1 MGYWLGSERIRYLTQ
16 AWYRHMQGKQPFPSH
31 ESILSIR
38 SLLHAAMLLI
48 LLLLSSPISRAELLP
63 VKTYNTEN
71 GLAHD
76 RIRRIVKDSRGFLWM
91 CTAEGLSRFDGY
103 GFVTYNTRHGLPG
116 NGVNDLL
123 ETEQGAYWIATD
135 GGVCKLNS
143 SAHQKVNLTADAAPA
158 ALDKAPLFTVYNLKA
173 AALSNRVTSLCEDR
187 SGRIWVGTGGG
198 VFLLDQSQND
208 SFRLFPLKLTDQS
221 DTSVSVYAIE
231 EDAEGSIWLVT
242 GAGLIRV
249 LPDGRTLLYKIYSLA
264 IQIDR
269 DGRLWLGS
277 FWELFVVKP
286 IAASEVR
293 AGDPFPWQSLSDQTK
308 EVNRE
313 GGQLRLP
320 VKPGEACRMATD
332 ERLADHPFGL
342 SRSSLQSFCQTSD
355 GHIWIGQQSV
365 SKGGAGLTEFDGKGF
380 QRYTTQNGL
389 SSDLIICLEEDSA
402 GNLWAGTASNG
413 VMKIAR
419 NGFTSFKQKEGLSHI
434 SINSIY
440 EDETRRLLVNSDHW
454 FINIFDKGRFKPVRA
469 NLPEDVRLRG
479 WSGFMTSFR
488 DHTGEWWIN
497 LNGKLYRFPK
507 VNGVEQLA
515 HTKPIREYS
524 SQDGLTGD
532 TVLTMFEDSRGDLW
546 ISTTYETR
554 DRLTRWNRATETFL
568 RYTEADGLPPFNSP
582 SAFCE
587 DRSGNL
593 WIGFTAGG
601 LARYADGRF
610 KFFSVKENTAP
621 PAVTSLFLDQA
632 KRLWIGTSTEGV
644 FRADEPANEEPH
656 FLNYT
661 TTEGLNS
668 HNVRCFTEDNAGQ
681 IYIGTS
687 RGVDRFDTQ
696 TNSIKSYTIADGLAN
711 SFITCAFRDDTGNL
725 WFGTLQGLSR
735 FIPQE
740 GKRQSPP
747 PVFISKFSVRG
758 GEGYDFNLGEAA
770 VTLPALSPSQNQIQI
785 DFFGVS
791 FMTGEYLRYQYKL
804 ASASEEWSAPVNQ
817 RTVNYPNLPPGS
829 YQFLVRAISADGTV
843 SDTPASVSFTIL
855 SPIWQRWW
863 FLTIAILAFGS
874 LIYAAYSYHLKR
886 LLEIERVRTRIATDL
901 HDDIG
906 SNLSLIAMVS
916 EVAKQQAPEENQ
928 PIMESLALVS
938 RTSRQSVDAMSDIV
952 WAVNPKRDHL
962 HDLTERMRRFAS
974 DTFTAKDIEFE
985 FTHPDEKQDI
995 RLGTEIRKQVY
1006 LIFKESVNNIA
1017 KHSECSAAEIN
1028 LRLHQG
1034 GVELAIYDNGK
1045 GFDETH
1051 QSNGYGGNGLR
1062 SMRERAASLDGK
1074 IEVESQKGLG
1084 TTIKLKIPLHRR
1096 HRY

>member
-1 MGYWLGSERIRYLTQ
+1 
-16 AWYRHMQGKQPFPSH
+16 MQGKQLFRSPYPV
-31 ESILSIR
+31 LSIQ
-38 SLLHAAMLLI
+38 SLVRAAILPA
-48 LLLLSSPISRAELLP
+48 LLLLFSPTGRAELLP
-63 VKTYNTEN
+63 VKTYNTED

-76 RIRRIVKDSRGFLWM
+76 RIRRIVKDSRGFLWI

-103 GFVTYNTRHGLPG
+103 GFVTYNKRHGLPG

-123 ETEQGAYWIATD
+123 ETQQGTYWIATD
-135 GGVCKLNS
+135 SGVCKLNS
-143 SAHQKVNLTADAAPA
+143 SVHQKLNLTADTTPA
-158 ALDKAPLFTVYNLKA
+158 SLDQTTLFTVYNLSPA
-173 AALSNRVTSLCEDR
+173 TLSNRVTSLCEDR
-187 SGRIWVGTGGG
+187 RGRIWAGTVGG
-198 VFLLDQSQND
+198 VFLLDKGQDD
-208 SFRLFPLKLTDQS
+208 SFHLFPVNLPNQS
-221 DTSVSVYAIE
+221 DSTLLVYTIA

-242 GAGLIRV
+242 GSGLLRV
-249 LPDGRTLLYKIYSLA
+249 LPDGRILHHEIYSLA
-264 IQIDR
+264 AQIDR

-277 FWELFVVKP
+277 FWELFVIKP
-286 IAASEVR
+286 IAASEVK
-293 AGDPFPWQSLSDQTK
+293 AGDRFPWRNLSDQTR
-308 EVNRE
+308 EVNKRD
-313 GGQLRLP
+313 GQLRLP
-320 VKPGEACRMATD
+320 TTPGEASRMETD
-332 ERLADHPFGL
+332 ERLADSPFGL
-342 SRSSLQSFCQTSD
+342 ARSSLQAFCQTSD

-380 QRYTTQNGL
+380 HRYTTRNGL
-389 SSDLIICLEEDSA
+389 SSDLIICVEEDGA

-413 VMKIAR
+413 VMRIAR
-419 NGFTSFKQKEGLSHI
+419 NGFISYKQNDGLSHI

-440 EDETRRLLVNSDHW
+440 EDESRHLLVNSDHW
-454 FINIFDKGRFKPVRA
+454 FINIFDKERFKPVRA
-469 NLPEDVRLRG
+469 DLPEEVRLRG
-479 WSGFMTSFR
+479 WGGTMTSFR
-488 DHTGEWWIN
+488 DHLGEWWIN

-507 VNGVEQLA
+507 VKSVEQLA

-532 TVLTMFEDSRGDLW
+532 TVLTIFEDSRGDLW
-546 ISTTYETR
+546 MSTTYETR
-554 DRLTRWNRATETFL
+554 DRLTRWDRATETFV
-568 RYTEADGLPPFNSP
+568 RYTEGDGLPPFNSP

-587 DRSGNL
+587 DHSGNL
-593 WIGFTAGG
+593 WIGFSAGG
-601 LARYADGRF
+601 LARYADGQF
-610 KFFSVKENTAP
+610 KFFSVKEGSAP
-621 PAVTSLFLDQA
+621 PVITSFFLDQA

-644 FRADEPANEEPH
+644 FRVDDPASQQPS
-656 FLNYT
+656 FVNYT
-661 TTEGLNS
+661 TSEGLNS
-668 HNVRCFTEDNAGQ
+668 HNVRCFTEDKAGK

-687 RGVDRFDTQ
+687 RGVDRLDPQ
-696 TNSIKSYTIADGLAN
+696 TNSVKSYTIADGLAN
-711 SFITCAFRDDTGNL
+711 SFTTCAFRDHTGNL

-740 GKRQSPP
+740 DKRQSPP

-791 FMTGEYLRYQYKL
+791 FITGESLRYQYKF
-804 ASASEEWSAPVNQ
+804 ASASDEWSAPVNQ
-817 RTVNYPNLPPGS
+817 RTVNYPNLPSGS
-829 YQFLVRAISADGTV
+829 YQFLVRAVSADGTV

-855 SPIWQRWW
+855 SPVWQRWW
-863 FLTIAILAFGS
+863 FLTIAILAAGS
-874 LIYAAYSYHLKR
+874 LIYAGYSYHLKR

-974 DTFTAKDIEFE
+974 DTFTARDIEFE

-1006 LIFKESVNNIA
+1006 LIFKEGVNNIA
-1017 KHSECSAAEIN
+1017 KHSECTAAEIN
-1028 LRLHQG
+1028 LRLYQG
-1034 GVELAIYDNGK
+1034 GVELTICDNGK
-1045 GFDETH
+1045 GFAATH
-1051 QSNGYGGNGLR
+1051 ESNGYGGNGLR
-1062 SMRERAASLDGK
+1062 SMRERAASLGGK
-1074 IEVESQKGLG
+1074 IEVESQKDRG